1 MSYLKIIL
9 LFLILVKMKSNS
21 RPSYDNR
28 TFHSQAVD
36 KYIDSLE
43 FKFKDKTLYKIFSN
57 FYPNTLDTTIDYN
70 NEKNETFIITG
81 DIEAMWLRDSSL
93 QIYPYLKHC
102 TKDPLLANMIKGLFK
117 KQISYIIFDPYANAF
132 NKEPL
137 QSPWFNDIT
146 YKRNKEGEF
155 VKAMNENLWER
166 KFELDSLIF
175 PLFIMS
181 KYYLLTGD
189 YDIFNNKDFFNMLEI
204 IISVVK
210 KEERGTD
217 EEDENGGPEYY
228 FQRKIE
234 EPTDSLHFG
243 RGNPCKT
250 CGLIKTSFRNSDD
263 STILSYN
270 IPENCLLV
278 STFKLLIKCFNDE
291 KMEVS
296 IKNEFNSKFKETIEN
311 ISNSVE
317 KSIYEYGIIIDP
329 SNNEKYFAFEVDGFG
344 NTYFMDEPGYPN
356 LISLPFFE
364 FCSTSNEIYKNTRKR
379 ILSKRNPYF
388 ITGKYGQGCS
398 SSHSYRRYNWPLF
411 TIMQGLTSINKNEK
425 ENCLK
430 MLVVSAGEEY
440 FMHESYDIDD
450 VSKFTREWFAWANSF
465 FGVLID
471 HIIETNPEL
480 IFS

>member
-1 MSYLKIIL
+1 M
-9 LFLILVKMKSNS
+9 
-21 RPSYDNR
+21 
-28 TFHSQAVD
+28 
-36 KYIDSLE
+36 
-43 FKFKDKTLYKIFSN
+43 
-57 FYPNTLDTTIDYN
+57 
-70 NEKNETFIITG
+70 
-81 DIEAMWLRDSSL
+81 
-93 QIYPYLKHC
+93 
-102 TKDPLLANMIKGLFK
+102 
-117 KQISYIIFDPYANAF
+117 
-132 NKEPL
+132 
-137 QSPWFNDIT
+137 
-146 YKRNKEGEF
+146 
-155 VKAMNENLWER
+155 
-166 KFELDSLIF
+166 
-175 PLFIMS
+175 
-181 KYYLLTGD
+181 
-189 YDIFNNKDFFNMLEI
+189 
-204 IISVVK
+204 
-210 KEERGTD
+210 
-217 EEDENGGPEYY
+217 
-228 FQRKIE
+228 
-234 EPTDSLHFG
+234 
-243 RGNPCKT
+243 
-250 CGLIKTSFRNSDD
+250 
-263 STILSYN
+263 
-270 IPENCLLV
+270 
-278 STFKLLIKCFNDE
+278 
-291 KMEVS
+291 
-296 IKNEFNSKFKETIEN
+296 
-311 ISNSVE
+311 E

-411 TIMQGLTSINKNEK
+411 TIMQGLTSIDKNEK